1 MIELKYLKRNE
12 TRDQAGQMG
21 ALAEPQ
27 RQLRGYLADTTLWRR
42 HPTVQHV
49 GLAVVYRGWEMMACE
64 AVTAER

>member
-12 TRDQAGQMG
+12 TGDRPVA
-21 ALAEPQ
+21 ALAEAQ
-27 RQLRGYLADTTLWRR
+27 RQLRGYLADATLGRR

-49 GLAVVYRGWEMMACE
+49 GLAVVYRGREMMACE